1 MIRVKFFGALREQLG
16 CDGLELAALGLADT
30 QAVRGALI
38 AARPDWQPQLGSER
52 LWVAVNQTMAQWS
65 TTVVDGD
72 EVAIFPPVTGG

>member
-16 CDGLELAALGLADT
+16 CDGLELANAGLAD
-30 QAVRGALI
+30 ADALRAALM
-38 AARPDWQPQLGSER
+38 AARPDWQPQLSDQR

-65 TTVVDGD
+65 TTVDDGD